1 MEEYNAGVPID
12 LGKLDGTWRLQ
23 YTSAP
28 DVLVLLESA
37 ARFSFFQ
44 VLQLKYKIMFF
55 LFWTFYSLLFTFF
68 FLFVL
73 IIQDDGNWPILHI
86 LSVLTMKG
94 FCWKLPCMKMLVC
107 GFAYVCVC
115 FCLFWFWFWF
125 LFWWICLCTQNKT
138 WCLKWLLSSFLDFML
153 SMLVVHLCL
162 LFDARQP

>member
-44 VLQLKYKIMFF
+44 VLQLNYKIMFF

-68 FLFVL
+68 FPFCFNHPRWWKLTYSPYSLCVNYERILLEVALHEDACVWFCVCVCVFLFVL
-73 IIQDDGNWPILHI
+73 
-86 LSVLTMKG
+86 VLV
-94 FCWKLPCMKMLVC
+94 LV
-107 GFAYVCVC
+107 
-115 FCLFWFWFWF
+115 
-125 LFWWICLCTQNKT
+125 
-138 WCLKWLLSSFLDFML
+138 SFLMNL
-153 SMLVVHLCL
+153 SLYTK
-162 LFDARQP
+162 